1 MGLVGAVASF
11 IFTMSY
17 LNRTLTSRN
26 QSVSNNAEGNVD
38 QPPDVVTESVY
49 MYVVG
54 TLLNQGRPNYK
65 TI

>member
-1 MGLVGAVASF
+1 
-11 IFTMSY
+11 MSY
-17 LNRTLTSRN
+17 LNRTLTARN

-54 TLLNQGRPNYK
+54 TLLNQG
-65 TI
+65 II

>member
-26 QSVSNNAEGNVD
+26 QSVSNNVEGNVD
-38 QPPDVVTESVY
+38 QPPADVVTESVY

-54 TLLNQGRPNYK
+54 TLLNQG
-65 TI
+65 II

>member
-17 LNRTLTSRN
+17 LNRTLTSRHR
-26 QSVSNNAEGNVD
+26 SVSNNVEENVD

-54 TLLNQGRPNYK
+54 TLLNQG
-65 TI
+65 IIF